1 MKATVYK
8 STGSWYQVKDESG
21 RTHQARIKGLL
32 KIDGITSTNPVAVG
46 DHVSIESEVDTEQTA
61 IITDVLN
68 RKNYINRQSPRAKHQ
83 HHIIA
88 ANIDQSILV
97 ATIKEPRTSQGF
109 IDRFLVASEAYHVP
123 AIILFNK
130 SDLYGGKEMH
140 RFEELEAMYERVGY
154 KILLCSV
161 HQEKGV
167 SELKELLKNK
177 ITLFSGHSGV
187 GKSSLINYLLPDLQL
202 KTKEVSGWSGK
213 GLHTTTFAE
222 MFDLPFGGGLIDT
235 PGIREF
241 GLVDISRQELSHY
254 FPEMRNLLQ
263 DCQFNNCLHL
273 DEPGCA
279 IKKALE
285 EGRLNTDRYISYCT
299 ILDSIEEKQ
308 Y

>member
-140 RFEELEAMYERVGY
+140 RFEELEAM
-154 KILLCSV
+154 
-161 HQEKGV
+161 
-167 SELKELLKNK
+167 
-177 ITLFSGHSGV
+177 
-187 GKSSLINYLLPDLQL
+187 
-202 KTKEVSGWSGK
+202 
-213 GLHTTTFAE
+213 
-222 MFDLPFGGGLIDT
+222 
-235 PGIREF
+235 
-241 GLVDISRQELSHY
+241 
-254 FPEMRNLLQ
+254 
-263 DCQFNNCLHL
+263 
-273 DEPGCA
+273 
-279 IKKALE
+279 
-285 EGRLNTDRYISYCT
+285 
-299 ILDSIEEKQ
+299 
-308 Y
+308 